1 MTKKT
6 STTPPNPNIKIRQIK
21 LNPQKI
27 IAWTLIIGLLAA
39 SFFGQASK
47 TNTQKVSLSDGLEQ
61 IKAGKIDKIEVVGNT
76 LILQTK
82 DGQRLETYKED
93 RDTVVDLL
101 NSVGVNPDQVNVEV
115 KNLSTAQFI
124 QEALLSFIL
133 PTLALFFLFFWMMK
147 QAKGA
152 QQSVFSF
159 GKSKAKLF
167 YKGKQ
172 NVTFKDVAGVE
183 EAKKELEEVVDFLKN
198 PKKYQKMGAR
208 TPKGVLLVGPPGV
221 GKTLLAKAVAGE
233 AGVPFFS
240 MAGSEFMEM
249 LVGVGAAR
257 VRDLFKT
264 AKKHAPAIIFI
275 DEIDAIGRQ
284 RGLGI
289 TAGHDE
295 REQTL
300 NQILV
305 EMDGFT
311 PNDNVV
317 VIAATNRADL
327 LDPALLRPGRFD
339 RRVFLDM
346 PDIKDR
352 LAILQIHRKGKPFDP
367 NINWHTVAQR
377 TVGFSGADL
386 ENMLNEAAILAA
398 QKNKPRIT
406 MDEIES
412 AMLKV
417 KMGPERKITQTKEDR
432 LMTAYHEAGH
442 ALVAKFTPKAHPV
455 HRVSIVSRGPALGF
469 TEIAPEKDKYSY
481 TKSELLAQIRTM
493 LGGRAA
499 EEIIYNEMTQ
509 GAASDIERATEIA
522 RQMVVDF
529 GMSELG
535 PIKLSAQ
542 YRPVGPGK
550 SLWEKTHISDETQKK
565 VDDQI
570 KKIIQTQYQKAKQ
583 ILNKKKA
590 ILDALAHELV
600 EKETIEAAQLD
611 ALIAR
616 FQKSSP
622 QPKTKTNQ
630 Q

>member
-1 MTKKT
+1 MKT
-6 STTPPNPNIKIRQIK
+6 NSKQPIIKRPQVRIRFIK
-21 LNPQKI
+21 FNPQKL
-27 IAWTLIIGLLAA
+27 IAWVLIIFLLAV
-39 SFFGQASK
+39 SFIGQAKK
-47 TNTQKVSLSDGLEQ
+47 TDKEKISLSQALEE
-61 IKAGKIDKIEVVGNT
+61 IKQSKVKKVEVIGNT
-76 LILQTK
+76 LILETK
-82 DGQRLETYKED
+82 EGKKLETYKEE

-101 NSVGVNPDQVNVEV
+101 ASVGIDPGKVNVEI

-133 PTLALFFLFFWMMK
+133 PTLALFLLFFWMMK
-147 QAKGA
+147 QARGA
-152 QQSVFSF
+152 QQSIFSF

-172 NVTFKDVAGVE
+172 DVTFKDVAGVE

-257 VRDLFKT
+257 VRDLFRT
-264 AKKHAPAIIFI
+264 AKKQAPSIIFI

-284 RGLGI
+284 RGLGM

-305 EMDGFT
+305 ELDGFT

-327 LDPALLRPGRFD
+327 LDSALLRPGRFD
-339 RRVFLDM
+339 RRVFLEM
-346 PDIKDR
+346 PDIADR
-352 LAILQIHRKGKPFDP
+352 LAILGIHKRGKPFDE
-367 NINWHTVAQR
+367 NINWHRVAQR

-398 QKNKPRIT
+398 QKNRAQIT
-406 MDEIES
+406 MADIES

-417 KMGPERKITQTKEDR
+417 KLGPERKITQTKEDR
-432 LMTAYHEAGH
+432 LMTAYHEGGH
-442 ALVAKFTPKAHPV
+442 ALVAKFTPKAYPV
-455 HRVSIVSRGPALGF
+455 HRVSIVSRGMALGF
-469 TEIAPEKDKYSY
+469 TEITPEKDKYSY

-493 LGGRAA
+493 MGGRAA
-499 EEIIYNEMTQ
+499 EELIYDEMTQ
-509 GAASDIERATEIA
+509 GAASDIERATQIA

-529 GMSELG
+529 GMSDLG

-542 YRPVGPGK
+542 YQPVGPGR
-550 SLWEKTHISDETQKK
+550 SLWEKTTISDETQQK
-565 VDDQI
+565 VDEQV
-570 KKIIQTQYQKAKQ
+570 KKIIEAEYKKARQ
-583 ILNKKKA
+583 ILKEKRP
-590 ILDALAHELV
+590 ILDELAKELV
-600 EKETIEAAQLD
+600 EKETVEGDRLNMIIEKFEGKKQEA
-611 ALIAR
+611 
-616 FQKSSP
+616 
-622 QPKTKTNQ
+622 
-630 Q
+630 